1 MKQIIFKLLCLTAFV
16 MLAFACSKQQDKP
29 VQTQNSIT
37 IRDYYGRDVTIARNP
52 RRIVSLSPGITELLF
67 DLKEQQRLVGRTDF
81 CLYPAEA
88 KNIPSVGGIS
98 DASLELICS
107 LRPDL
112 VITASMVSKQMIE
125 AMEKSGLKVIC
136 LPEQKKAAD
145 VYSTLSVLGEIVGK
159 KDIADSLIAD
169 CKAKLE
175 QITTNIPQGKKP
187 LVYYV
192 AGFGAGGD
200 FTAGGNTFIN
210 DIIELSG
217 GENLA
222 KQIDGWSIG
231 KEEIF
236 FRQPEYIV
244 IRKEDAETF
253 KHTAPYDKLSAVQE
267 DRVLAIES
275 TLTDCQTLRFVQA
288 VRLISQFI
296 HKRE

>member
-1 MKQIIFKLLCLTAFV
+1 
-16 MLAFACSKQQDKP
+16 
-29 VQTQNSIT
+29 
-37 IRDYYGRDVTIARNP
+37 
-52 RRIVSLSPGITELLF
+52 
-67 DLKEQQRLVGRTDF
+67 
-81 CLYPAEA
+81 
-88 KNIPSVGGIS
+88 
-98 DASLELICS
+98 
-107 LRPDL
+107 
-112 VITASMVSKQMIE
+112 
-125 AMEKSGLKVIC
+125 
-136 LPEQKKAAD
+136 
-145 VYSTLSVLGEIVGK
+145 
-159 KDIADSLIAD
+159 
-169 CKAKLE
+169 
-175 QITTNIPQGKKP
+175 
-187 LVYYV
+187 
-192 AGFGAGGD
+192 GD

-296 HKRE
+296 HKSE